1 MKESKNNFFIRIY
14 QVYYG
19 VYPKSLCGFFWK
31 TILAI
36 AMVLTSPISL
46 FLLATKHFK
55 DNNAI
60 LEFSIVDKVIIFFSI
75 SLILDS
81 KNHKINWGDLW
92 WNYLLVIG
100 VIVFILISISF
111 IAKLEDKI
119 SNKPV
124 VEKKPNIMLES
135 FKSIYSKVCPII
147 EIED

>member
-1 MKESKNNFFIRIY
+1 MKVSKNNFFIRIY

-46 FLLATKHFK
+46 FFLLATKHFK

-81 KNHKINWGDLW
+81 KNHKINWA
-92 WNYLLVIG
+92 
-100 VIVFILISISF
+100 FRSI
-111 IAKLEDKI
+111 K
-119 SNKPV
+119 
-124 VEKKPNIMLES
+124 
-135 FKSIYSKVCPII
+135 
-147 EIED
+147 